1 MMALTDA
8 LNRYFDAWN
17 ARDGAAVVA
26 ALTADGTYED
36 PTTRGPIA
44 GDALAANVEGLAGGF
59 PDLHFDIESIAPTS
73 ETSAAAQWR
82 MHGTN
87 TGTTPM
93 GPPTG
98 GTVDLPGAD
107 FLTYDPGADRIS
119 KVVGYFDSSLMLRQ
133 LGLQVHVTP
142 ADIEP
147 FLRFGTGIRV
157 DTGRDTIPGAFTVT
171 WIEVEPEDY
180 SALNEATEKIV
191 VELLENPGYL
201 GTCFATVGKRNWTF
215 SAWESVEVAEA
226 ALSRGAHAQAMHL
239 ARAGG
244 IGKNANGLTSL
255 WKPERLNN
263 YVAPAQ
269 GGSFDLS
276 ELEGQWL

>member
-1 MMALTDA
+1 MALTDA
-8 LNRYFDAWN
+8 LDRYFDGWN
-17 ARDGAAVVA
+17 AHDGSAVVA
-26 ALTADGTYED
+26 ALTPDGTYED
-36 PTTRGPIA
+36 PTTHGPIG
-44 GDALAANVEGLAGGF
+44 GDALAANVEGLAAGF
-59 PDLHFDIESIAPTS
+59 PDLHFDIESVAPTS
-73 ETSAAAQWR
+73 DTSAAAQWR

-87 TGTTPM
+87 TGPMPM

-98 GTVDLPGAD
+98 GTVDIPGAD
-107 FLTYDPGADRIS
+107 FLTYDPDADRIS
-119 KVVGYFDSSLMLRQ
+119 RVVGYFDPGLMLRQ
-133 LGLQVHVTP
+133 LGLQVHITP
-142 ADIEP
+142 GDIDP

-157 DTGRDTIPGAFTVT
+157 DTGRNTIPGAFTVT
-171 WIEVEPEDY
+171 WIEVEPEDLP
-180 SALNEATEKIV
+180 ALNEATEKIA

-226 ALSRGAHAQAMHL
+226 ALSRGAHAQAMNL
-239 ARAGG
+239 ARTGG
-244 IGKNANGLTSL
+244 VGKNAQGLTSL

-263 YVAPAQ
+263 FVAPAQ